1 MTVPQV
7 QGKYVHCKR
16 INWTY
21 QIGNKFKTSIV
32 SLFPTTDPVQIH
44 LWCCDQESAQ
54 SDAAGRGSINS
65 HTSEQMYIF
74 KPLQFSFLLWWLL
87 GFCSKTGDSHW
98 TQCFYSTSPFTKH
111 EFGIKLGKPTLKNA
125 IFSLQFLKVCSSISP
140 LISLTK
146 LKKAPLC
153 LNC

>member
-1 MTVPQV
+1 MTAW
-7 QGKYVHCKR
+7 
-16 INWTY
+16 I
-21 QIGNKFKTSIV
+21 
-32 SLFPTTDPVQIH
+32 
-44 LWCCDQESAQ
+44 
-54 SDAAGRGSINS
+54 
-65 HTSEQMYIF
+65 
-74 KPLQFSFLLWWLL
+74 LQQDRRLTLN
-87 GFCSKTGDSHW
+87 TV
-98 TQCFYSTSPFTKH
+98 FYSTSPFTKH